1 MNHTLKQILFWT
13 PRLAGI
19 LFVLF
24 LSLFALDVF
33 GMGYSLWETLAALFV
48 HLIPSILLAIAI
60 ALAWKWEWIGA
71 ALFIGWGI
79 FYAFFAP
86 RGFEWSSFLLIAV
99 LPALIGFLFLAGWV
113 WRKPIHAR

>member
-1 MNHTLKQILFWT
+1 MDKMLKQILFWT

-24 LSLFALDVF
+24 LSMFALDVF
-33 GMGYSLWETLAALFV
+33 GTVAGFWETLIALFF
-48 HLIPSILLAIAI
+48 HLIPSILLTLAVV
-60 ALAWKWEWIGA
+60 LAWKWEWVGA
-71 ALFIGWGI
+71 MLFIGWGI
-79 FYAFFAP
+79 FYSFFAP

-99 LPALIGFLFLAGWV
+99 LPALIGLLFLVGWV